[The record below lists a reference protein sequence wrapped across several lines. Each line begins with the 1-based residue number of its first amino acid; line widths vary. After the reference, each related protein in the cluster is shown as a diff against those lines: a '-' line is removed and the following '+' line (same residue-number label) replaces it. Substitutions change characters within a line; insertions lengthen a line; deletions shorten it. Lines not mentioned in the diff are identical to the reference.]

1 MKKTILQT
9 IYRIFDSWAGQF
21 TLGCR
26 KGCAACCT
34 RDVMAT
40 AVEGEVVMDYIF
52 TNHMENWLV
61 AKLDLDLPGTAP
73 SCTTNEFAQA
83 CFEGS
88 ERDPAIGSNNGICPF
103 LENNGCPIYP
113 ARPFSCRSFASVE
126 RCKPGFSA
134 VIPPYYLTAVTA
146 VSQIVEHLSQRHYWG
161 NMLHI
166 LYLIAQQSSDTEDKH
181 YPENKKR
188 LVRAQTSCLTS
199 KPLPGFLVSQKDYPH
214 VEPLVREI
222 FTAEVDGRSIE
233 DILNN
238 RK

>member
-1 MKKTILQT
+1 MKKTILQS
-9 IYRIFDSWAGQF
+9 IYRIFDSWAKQF
-21 TLGCR
+21 SLGCQR
-26 KGCAACCT
+26 GCAACCT

-40 AVEGEVVMDYIF
+40 AVEGEVVMDYII

-61 AKLDLDLPGTAP
+61 AKLDSDLPGVAP

-88 ERDPAIGSNNGICPF
+88 EGDPGIGSNKGVCPF
-103 LENNGCPIYP
+103 LENGECSIYP

-126 RCKPGFSA
+126 RCKSGSSA
-134 VIPPYYLTAVTA
+134 VIPPHYLTAATT
-146 VSQIVEHLSQRHYWG
+146 VSQLIEHLSQRQYWG

-166 LYLIAQQSSDTEDKH
+166 IYLIAQQSSATEDRN

-188 LVRAQTSCLTS
+188 LVRAQTSCLTA
-199 KPLPGFLVSQKDYPH
+199 KPLPGFLISQEDFRY
-214 VEPLVREI
+214 VEPLIGEI
-222 FTAEVDGRSIE
+222 FAAEVGGRSIE

-238 RK
+238 R